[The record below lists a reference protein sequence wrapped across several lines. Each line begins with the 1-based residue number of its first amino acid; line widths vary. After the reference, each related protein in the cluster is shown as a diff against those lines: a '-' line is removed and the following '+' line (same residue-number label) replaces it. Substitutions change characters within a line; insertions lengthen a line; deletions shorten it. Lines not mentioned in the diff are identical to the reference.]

1 MDRYGPEKVNKEP
14 EAVYELIKKRVI
26 MNGGKTS
33 GSFFVQTDM
42 KKHPDS
48 DMVKVKVMDWI
59 GKNNLEKVIK

>member
-1 MDRYGPEKVNKEP
+1 
-14 EAVYELIKKRVI
+14 

-42 KKHPDS
+42 KKLPDFE
-48 DMVKVKVMDWI
+48 MVKIKVMDWI

>member
-1 MDRYGPEKVNKEP
+1 
-14 EAVYELIKKRVI
+14 

-42 KKHPDS
+42 KKLPDS